1 MALHNQPE
9 NLNILSPVSF
19 RLIIQ
24 KFPSVNFWCQ
34 SVNVPDM
41 TISEVTV
48 PTPFVDIP
56 IIGDR
61 IEFGDLIVT
70 ILVDE
75 DLINFLEITNWMKAV
90 GTPESFSQRT
100 EYYSKTE
107 GLNDN
112 KEKELYS
119 DATLHIL
126 TNNKN
131 PNKEIEFRDIFP
143 TSISELMFDSTGD
156 NEAVTTSIT
165 FQLRDYIINE

>member
-24 KFPSVNFWCQ
+24 KFPNVNFWCQ
-34 SVNVPDM
+34 SVNIPDM
-41 TISEVTV
+41 TISEITV

-75 DLINFLEITNWMKAV
+75 DLINFLEITKTKPQNV
-90 GTPESFSQRT
+90 LENQN
-100 EYYSKTE
+100 SKTFCSF
-107 GLNDN
+107 GDFGFKKN
-112 KEKELYS
+112 KKTYFGFCWSFL
-119 DATLHIL
+119 AT
-126 TNNKN
+126 
-131 PNKEIEFRDIFP
+131 E
-143 TSISELMFDSTGD
+143 
-156 NEAVTTSIT
+156 V
-165 FQLRDYIINE
+165 